1 MASAE
6 AVAAVVEAGGAHVP
20 GLMDALEDRLVA
32 VAGSHGAT
40 LGEHA
45 TATIAAGG
53 KRLRPLLVF
62 VAAGP
67 AAAGHDAALRA
78 AVAVELVHSATLV
91 HDDVLDA
98 AVLRR
103 GRPTVVAAAGRSIAT
118 ATGDLLF
125 SRAFAELAGGGS
137 ADAVRV
143 LSDASS
149 ALVQGELLQR
159 EDAWKLQTTRERYLR
174 RCDLKTA
181 RLFRAACE
189 LGALAGGGNVAL
201 LGEFGER
208 IGLAFQLLDD
218 VLDVSGPAERTGK
231 HRGTDLLDGTVTLPL
246 ILARERDPELAQL
259 DLRAVR
265 TPEQAE
271 GVCDAIAA
279 TGALDAARG
288 EALAM
293 VAEAKADLPALP
305 EPSQQAALELVAD
318 GVVDRYLL
326 EIFGEDGAGLEGGGE
341 AVSFGLHVRLHEA
354 AEVLD
359 EGVGAEVQ
367 VLVEA
372 VDGGLVVRAD
382 LAPLAVRAAELD
394 LPVRRGGLFPVGR
407 VDEVLVA
414 LRADAEVD
422 DRRGRRH
429 RGLARGFGGERLK
442 VDDLDLPPRGQRD
455 ASDVLA
461 VGVGGLA
468 HDLEEVVPKG
478 LVDDL
483 PPGIRPPFHELDL
496 SATRDAASL
505 GTRDASPTR
514 TPAERSRCQTSDPW
528 SSRSSL

>member
-20 GLMDALEDRLVA
+20 GLMRALEERLA
-32 VAGSHGAT
+32 ALARSHGAV

-45 TATIAAGG
+45 GATIAAGG

-67 AAAGHDAALRA
+67 DRAGHDAALRA
-78 AVAVELVHSATLV
+78 AIAVELVHSATLV

-103 GRPTVVAAAGRSIAT
+103 GRPTVVASAGRSIAT

-137 ADAVRV
+137 VEPVRV

-159 EDAWKLQTTRERYLR
+159 EDAWRLETTRERYLR

-189 LGALAGGGNVAL
+189 LGALAGGGNVPL

-246 ILARERDPELAQL
+246 IIARERDPELERL

-271 GVCDAIAA
+271 SVCDAIAA
-279 TGALDAARG
+279 TGALEVARG

-318 GVVDRYLL
+318 GVVDRY
-326 EIFGEDGAGLEGGGE
+326 
-341 AVSFGLHVRLHEA
+341 R
-354 AEVLD
+354 
-359 EGVGAEVQ
+359 
-367 VLVEA
+367 
-372 VDGGLVVRAD
+372 
-382 LAPLAVRAAELD
+382 
-394 LPVRRGGLFPVGR
+394 
-407 VDEVLVA
+407 
-414 LRADAEVD
+414 
-422 DRRGRRH
+422 
-429 RGLARGFGGERLK
+429 
-442 VDDLDLPPRGQRD
+442 
-455 ASDVLA
+455 
-461 VGVGGLA
+461 
-468 HDLEEVVPKG
+468 
-478 LVDDL
+478 
-483 PPGIRPPFHELDL
+483 
-496 SATRDAASL
+496 
-505 GTRDASPTR
+505 
-514 TPAERSRCQTSDPW
+514 
-528 SSRSSL
+528 